1 MTRCGYLGII
11 EDNKGGFLHLFHH
24 SQGKARIPFLLLV
37 WVFLLSVSPALA
49 RDISIQIP
57 QEVLARMIHDT
68 LPLHLPIKKRGLS
81 GDIWIQSMENLVL
94 GKNEVSFRADIRGK
108 DIRYLRKIRN
118 RPLDLRFGN
127 IKMLLECRGTLR
139 YDPGEQTLYI
149 TPYVREEIDKSRSG
163 RAAMGVASLIGL
175 FSGIE
180 YPLGIQGLKPLNTCL
195 GKSVLKIRFRISDI
209 RTRDNMLFID
219 VKPSVEARRT
229 DAVGSSK

>member
-1 MTRCGYLGII
+1 LTRCGYLGII

-57 QEVLARMIHDT
+57 GEVLARMIHDT

-127 IKMLLECRGTLR
+127 VKMLLECRGTLR
-139 YDPGEQTLYI
+139 YDPGEQTLHI

-163 RAAMGVASLIGL
+163 RAAMGVAPLIGL
-175 FSGIE
+175 LSGIE
-180 YPLGIQGLKPLNTCL
+180 YPLGIQGLKPLNTRL

-219 VKPSVEARRT
+219 VKPSVEARGT